1 MSWTTLISARELATA
16 IDDCV
21 VVDCR
26 HELLN
31 PDAGP
36 QAYARGHLPG
46 ARFMH
51 QDHDLAGPKNGSNGR
66 HPLPDR
72 DAMAARLRAAGLDR
86 GQQLVACDDH
96 GGMYAARLWWLA
108 RWLGHAPVAILD
120 GGMSAWKAAG
130 FPLETAVPA
139 PRQGNFVA
147 QASLVRAVDT
157 DAIVGQLGS
166 SRFVVVDLRAAERYE
181 GQTEPI
187 DPVAGHIPGAL
198 NRPFQQ
204 NLGADGRFKPADVL
218 RREYESLLAGR
229 SPEDVVFHCGSGV
242 VACHSVI
249 AMELAGLAGSALYPG
264 SWSEW
269 CADPARPVATGPR
282 P

>member
-1 MSWTTLISARELATA
+1 
-16 IDDCV
+16 
-21 VVDCR
+21 
-26 HELLN
+26 
-31 PDAGP
+31 
-36 QAYARGHLPG
+36 
-46 ARFMH
+46 MH

-120 GGMSAWKAAG
+120 GGMTAWKAAG

-166 SRFVVVDLRAAERYE
+166 SRFVVVDLRAAERYA

-204 NLGADGRFKPADVL
+204 NLGADGRLQA
-218 RREYESLLAGR
+218 RGSAAARIRGAAGR
-229 SPEDVVFHCGSGV
+229 ALARGRRLPLRLGRGRLPQRHRDGAGRPERKRPVSGILERVVRRPGPTGGDRRATVGEARRAPAFSGR
-242 VACHSVI
+242 
-249 AMELAGLAGSALYPG
+249 AGSM
-264 SWSEW
+264 
-269 CADPARPVATGPR
+269 
-282 P
+282 